1 MTLKRA
7 IEHQS
12 ERHPTPTKHGSA
24 SDVVHRIIPL
34 GLTLGEARAWYVN
47 RVLIPRLRW
56 ATASILAGFVTL
68 LLVLT
73 EPGRLLEQ
81 SLTTRMVAHDSLF
94 LVAGFL
100 FAYGA
105 TSLVELMPRLSDWVW
120 EARNALNRSR
130 FDVRALSIL
139 TFGSAA
145 ITIGYWYLPAQ
156 FNATAGSAS
165 LETEMY
171 LALLFAGSLILVGAS
186 FLTRRL
192 KLIGLVIVGKAL
204 GLYGM
209 FLLLTPWTVYP
220 IYPGYDQVYAGAT
233 LLFFMLILDFTIM
246 PAWLY
251 NYFGKGSGSH
261 TANVNTV
268 RRLLDPG

>member
-1 MTLKRA
+1 MALKRA

-12 ERHPTPTKHGSA
+12 ERHPITTKHGSA

-34 GLTLGEARAWYVN
+34 GFTLGEARAWYVN
-47 RVLIPRLRW
+47 RMLIPRLRW
-56 ATASILAGFVTL
+56 AMASMLAGSVTL

-105 TSLVELMPRLSDWVW
+105 TSLAELMPRLSDW
-120 EARNALNRSR
+120 EARNALNRAR
-130 FDVRALSIL
+130 FDVSALSIL

-145 ITIGYWYLPAQ
+145 IIIGYWYLPGQ
-156 FNATAGSAS
+156 FSATAGSAS
-165 LETEMY
+165 LEAEMY
-171 LALLFAGSLILVGAS
+171 LALLLAGSLIFVGAS
-186 FLTRRL
+186 FVTRRL

-209 FLLLTPWTVYP
+209 FLLLTPWTVYRV
-220 IYPGYDQVYAGAT
+220 YPVYDQVYAGAT
-233 LLFFMLILDFTIM
+233 LLFLMLILDFTVM
-246 PAWLY
+246 PVWLY
-251 NYFGKGSGSH
+251 NYFGKGSGGH
-261 TANVNTV
+261 NANVNTV
-268 RRLLDPG
+268 RGLLDPG